1 MTSPLDALY
10 IGEKSI
16 KLKISDVNER
26 LSNATPYYAKQ
37 LAEEKEMLEAELQLT
52 RLHIAKATHQY
63 KEEINGQGN

>member
-16 KLKISDVNER
+16 KLKISDVNEK
-26 LSNATPYYAKQ
+26 LSNATPYYAEQ
-37 LAEEKEMLEAELQLT
+37 LAKEKEMLEAELQLT